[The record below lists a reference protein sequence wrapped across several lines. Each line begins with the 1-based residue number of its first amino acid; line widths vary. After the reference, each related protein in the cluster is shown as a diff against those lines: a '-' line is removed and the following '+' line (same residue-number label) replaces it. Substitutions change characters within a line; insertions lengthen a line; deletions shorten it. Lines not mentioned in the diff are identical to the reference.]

1 MTPAL
6 LATYP
11 SLAAPGQELR
21 LLHSGRR
28 YVIERRGRLS
38 PSGRRWRLDA
48 VELKHPWTAYEHYC
62 YARKCGSVLRAF
74 PEEVGS

>member
-1 MTPAL
+1 MTT

-21 LLHSGRR
+21 LLRQGRG
-28 YVIERRGRLS
+28 YVIERRGSLS

-48 VELKHPWTAYEHYC
+48 VELGHPQAAYEHYC
-62 YARKCGSVLRAF
+62 YARKCGTVLKAF
-74 PEEVGS
+74 PSGGSNV